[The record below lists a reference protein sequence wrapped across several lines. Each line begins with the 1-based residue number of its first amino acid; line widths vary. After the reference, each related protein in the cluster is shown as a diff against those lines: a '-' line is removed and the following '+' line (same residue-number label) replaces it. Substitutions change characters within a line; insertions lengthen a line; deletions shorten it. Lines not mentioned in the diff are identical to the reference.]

1 VGRFCILSIGCSVVA
16 LLFQA
21 SMSSFAPDQ
30 VLLGKYRV
38 EQVLGRGGMGI
49 VLSAVHIDLDTRVAI
64 KVLHGAEALN
74 PDAAGRFLRE
84 AQAASKLRSEFVA
97 RVTDFGRLADG
108 QPFMV
113 MELLEG
119 EDFEVILA
127 RGALSP
133 TEAVDAVLQAG
144 AALAEAHAAGIIHR
158 DIKPA
163 NLFRTTRPDGSPCV
177 KVLDFGISKVAEKVT
192 DRPLTQTGRAIGTP
206 IYMSPEQLRTPKD
219 IDARTDVWS
228 LGVVLYEM
236 LAGEPPFAAEQL
248 TELVV
253 RILEKTPAPLEKARA
268 DVSTELSAIVRGC
281 LEKDRERRVAGMSE
295 LAELLAP
302 FASSEGGLAARRSS
316 IVGQPP
322 RTSTMPSAPRLS
334 VAPPADA
341 ARFAAA
347 ETMDASALDVRHLA
361 PAPLQR
367 GPRVEG
373 AEVARSPDVAAPS
386 LRRRHPLARWTVL
399 IGAAAAVGLFG
410 IGVAARAHVD
420 HGVAAGLGL
429 GLGLDPAGH
438 GALEVAATSAPAG
451 PPSSDP
457 LVSPAAS
464 GLAAAPVA
472 VAPSASAPPRA
483 TRPAEAAPSG
493 RGSRAP
499 KGTIVAAPST
509 PRPSATTLW

>member
-1 VGRFCILSIGCSVVA
+1 
-16 LLFQA
+16 
-21 SMSSFAPDQ
+21 MSSFAPDQ

-38 EQVLGRGGMGI
+38 EQVLGRGGMGV

-64 KVLHGAEALN
+64 KILHGAEAQN
-74 PDAAGRFLRE
+74 PEAAGRFLRE

-133 TEAVDAVLQAG
+133 TDAVDAVLQAG
-144 AALAEAHAAGIIHR
+144 AALAEAHAAGIVHR

-177 KVLDFGISKVAEKVT
+177 KVLDFGISKVAEKIT
-192 DRPLTQTGRAIGTP
+192 DRPLTQTGRALGTP
-206 IYMSPEQLRTPKD
+206 LYMSPEQLRTPKD
-219 IDARTDVWS
+219 IDERTDVWS
-228 LGVVLYEM
+228 LGVVLHEM

-268 DVSTELSAIVRGC
+268 DVPPALAAIVRGC
-281 LEKDRERRVAGMSE
+281 LEKDRERRIAGMSE

-322 RTSTMPSAPRLS
+322 RTSAIPSAPRFSS
-334 VAPPADA
+334 VPPADA
-341 ARFAAA
+341 ARLAAA
-347 ETMDASALDVRHLA
+347 ETMDASALDVRLLA
-361 PAPLQR
+361 PSSAPPAHPLASES
-367 GPRVEG
+367 G
-373 AEVARSPDVAAPS
+373 ARSVGAATPP
-386 LRRRHPLARWTVL
+386 LRAPRPLARWTAL
-399 IGAAAAVGLFG
+399 IGAAVVIGLFA
-410 IGVAARAHVD
+410 IIAAARARVD
-420 HGVAAGLGL
+420 HGVAAGV
-429 GLGLDPAGH
+429 DPALH
-438 GALEVAATSAPAG
+438 AALAPA
-451 PPSSDP
+451 PASVPAIPSASDP
-457 LVSPAAS
+457 LVSPAPA
-464 GLAAAPVA
+464 GLAAASAA
-472 VAPSASAPPRA
+472 VVPSASASATPRA
-483 TRPAEAAPSG
+483 LRPPGAAPATRSP
-493 RGSRAP
+493 RAP
-499 KGTIVAAPST
+499 GTAVVAAPGT
-509 PRPSATTLW
+509 PHPAATTLW